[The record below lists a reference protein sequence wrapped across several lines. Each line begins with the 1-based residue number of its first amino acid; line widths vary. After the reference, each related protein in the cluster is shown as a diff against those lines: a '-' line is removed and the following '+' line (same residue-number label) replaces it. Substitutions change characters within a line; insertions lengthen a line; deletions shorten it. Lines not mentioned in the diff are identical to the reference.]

1 MKGGG
6 DIQFPIPHVNIGDRG
21 QYSVKLSRR
30 MKGQGGGGAKVPGA
44 SSFYSRYVIH
54 RLRGKGE
61 MSQGVLAIQTKEQR
75 FPYH

>member
-30 MKGQGGGGAKVPGA
+30 MKGQGGGGQRA
-44 SSFYSRYVIH
+44 
-54 RLRGKGE
+54 
-61 MSQGVLAIQTKEQR
+61 QGLPPPTVG
-75 FPYH
+75 P